1 MKQNNDKTYTTIA
14 KPDDDIYIINN
25 KTGQVIVINRGYEDL
40 P

>member
-1 MKQNNDKTYTTIA
+1 MKQDNDKTYTTTA
-14 KPDDDIYIINN
+14 NPDDNIYITNN